1 MSSLAFADVL
11 ESAREAGT
19 SRFSAANIARA
30 LDLQYQDLATLAGVH
45 RNTLRT
51 HPESPK
57 LQAAMRDLM
66 RVLSAATT
74 VQPDAERAFFMIKNE
89 PIPSFRHKTLL
100 QLVQHGRAEDAIDY
114 LESIGA
120 GFTG

>member
-1 MSSLAFADVL
+1 MNSTAFTDFL
-11 ESAREAGT
+11 EAMREAGT
-19 SRFSAANIARA
+19 SRLSAASVADA
-30 LDLQYQDLATLAGVH
+30 LGLQHQDLAKLAGVH

-51 HPESPK
+51 HPESPR

-74 VQPDAERAFFMIKNE
+74 VQPDTARALFMLRNE
-89 PIPSFRHKTLL
+89 PIAAFRHKTLL
-100 QLVQHGRAEDAIDY
+100 QLVQEGRTEDAVAY
-114 LESIGA
+114 LESVGA